1 MVQLA
6 AAALQPLAD
15 SPVTAKW
22 SGKPGTILGAVKYS
36 CIITFR
42 APACLLAWNRCMQGS
57 VGMHASV
64 PGQPNFSDTPILQP
78 AAPTK
83 SPHGSVRA
91 PVPPKEHGFP
101 AARQHHQLEP
111 RIQQLLAPQAALP
124 VAAGLLLLLNH
135 YDAVW
140 SLIRHVGV
148 IDCIALSCLA
158 MSVILAAP
166 HLMMLST
173 EASKASYTSFVRLPE
188 MADNIA
194 TLSSAVRLVQQDPA
208 PRHWL
213 DMYYN
218 LCSDVDNLLQEMS
231 KVRKLMA
238 EKNTDAAHVKDKTAW
253 MRKANKN

>member
-1 MVQLA
+1 
-6 AAALQPLAD
+6 
-15 SPVTAKW
+15 
-22 SGKPGTILGAVKYS
+22 
-36 CIITFR
+36 
-42 APACLLAWNRCMQGS
+42 MQGS

-64 PGQPNFSDTPILQP
+64 PRQPKFSDTPILQP
-78 AAPTK
+78 ATPTGRCR
-83 SPHGSVRA
+83 GSERA
-91 PVPPKEHGFP
+91 PVPQKEHGFP
-101 AARQHHQLEP
+101 ARQYYQLEP
-111 RIQQLLAPQAALP
+111 RIRQLLAPQAALP
-124 VAAGLLLLLNH
+124 IAAGLLLLLNH

-140 SLIRHVGV
+140 TLIRHVGV

-166 HLMMLST
+166 HLMVMLSA
-173 EASKASYTSFVRLPE
+173 EGSNASHASSARLPE

-194 TLSSAVRLVQQDPA
+194 TLSSAVRLMQQDPA

-238 EKNTDAAHVKDKTAW
+238 EANTDVDHVKDKTAW
-253 MRKANKN
+253 IRKAHKK